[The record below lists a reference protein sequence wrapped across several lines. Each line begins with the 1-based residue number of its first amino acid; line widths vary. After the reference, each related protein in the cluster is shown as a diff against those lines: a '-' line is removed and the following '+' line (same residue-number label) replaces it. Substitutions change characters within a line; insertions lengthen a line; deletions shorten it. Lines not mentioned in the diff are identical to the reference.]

1 MIKLTK
7 QVESLEK
14 VLEKLGEKIELLED
28 RKEVIEDNAAEHDRD
43 LTEREQ
49 ERWDHIDD
57 ELQELLAE
65 EGDIENAL
73 DYLRSYAE

>member
-1 MIKLTK
+1 MTK

-14 VLEKLGEKIELLED
+14 ILEKLGEKIELLED
-28 RKEVIEDNAAEHDRD
+28 RKEVIEDNAAEHGRD

-49 ERWDHIDD
+49 ERYDRIDFQ
-57 ELQELLAE
+57 LQELLAE

>member
-1 MIKLTK
+1 MLKLTK

-28 RKEVIEDNAAEHDRD
+28 RKEVIEDNAAEHGRD

-49 ERWDHIDD
+49 ERYDRTDFQ
-57 ELQELLAE
+57 LQELLAE
-65 EGDIENAL
+65 EGDIEAAL
-73 DYLRSYAE
+73 DYIREYAQ

>member
-28 RKEVIEDNAAEHDRD
+28 RKEV
-43 LTEREQ
+43 Q
-49 ERWDHIDD
+49 ERYDRIDFQ
-57 ELQELLAE
+57 LQELLAE